1 MMTSEHELQA
11 TLLDLLPTQGH
22 WSEEAYLWLT
32 DQSNQL
38 LEYSDGYIEVLPM
51 PTKRHQAIS
60 RVLFFALFAFLQPR
74 GGTVFYAPLR
84 LRLPSG
90 VFREPDL
97 LALRDARDPRAE
109 DRFWHGADLVVEIVS
124 ADKPDRDLVTKR
136 REYAEAGIPEYWIVN
151 PLNETIT
158 VLVLQDNGYR
168 EHGVFARGAQATS
181 ALLPEFAIAVN
192 TVFDAE

>member
-1 MMTSEHELQA
+1 MMTSEQELQE
-11 TLLDLLPTQGH
+11 TILDLLPTQGN
-22 WSEEAYLWLT
+22 WSEDAYLWLT

-51 PTKRHQAIS
+51 PTDRHQVIL
-60 RVLFFALFAFLQPR
+60 RLLAFIFHQYLQPR
-74 GGTVFYAPLR
+74 GGTALFAPLR
-84 LRLPSG
+84 LRLRNG
-90 VFREPDL
+90 KYREPDL
-97 LALRDARDPRAE
+97 LALRNERDPRRGE
-109 DRFWHGADLVVEIVS
+109 LYWTGADLVVEIVS

-136 REYAEAGIPEYWIVN
+136 REYAEASIPEYWIVN
-151 PLNETIT
+151 PLNDTIT
-158 VLVLQDNGYR
+158 VLVLDGSLYR